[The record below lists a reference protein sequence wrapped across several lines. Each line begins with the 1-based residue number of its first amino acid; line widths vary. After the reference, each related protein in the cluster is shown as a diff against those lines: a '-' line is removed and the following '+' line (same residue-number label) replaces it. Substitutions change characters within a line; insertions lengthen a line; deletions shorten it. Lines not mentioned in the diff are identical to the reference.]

1 MTSTNAFAQE
11 LISKTNPTDGTVII
25 TDEQT
30 HGKGQGQNV
39 WQSAPGENLT
49 CSLIFNTDFLMAADQ
64 YYLNM
69 AVAVAVINALKGF
82 ISANDLSIKWPNDIM
97 IGDKKVGGLLIEN
110 SIQGRYLRNSIIG
123 IGINVNQTSFPGL
136 PHAISIRSQTGC
148 SFDIAKVLNAICN
161 EMEQA
166 ILSLRRGEMK
176 DWMNAYNERLYQRT
190 RPIEFQ
196 MKGEQRSGI
205 LIGVDHFGRLMVDIE
220 GEQHAFQHGEIE
232 WNYLD

>member
-1 MTSTNAFAQE
+1 MPSVVIYNTLFTGKFLVHEPRMTSTNAFAQE

-82 ISANDLSIKWPNDIM
+82 ISALFDGCNYSWCCYSI
-97 IGDKKVGGLLIEN
+97 
-110 SIQGRYLRNSIIG
+110 
-123 IGINVNQTSFPGL
+123 
-136 PHAISIRSQTGC
+136 
-148 SFDIAKVLNAICN
+148 
-161 EMEQA
+161 
-166 ILSLRRGEMK
+166 
-176 DWMNAYNERLYQRT
+176 
-190 RPIEFQ
+190 
-196 MKGEQRSGI
+196 
-205 LIGVDHFGRLMVDIE
+205 VD
-220 GEQHAFQHGEIE
+220 AS
-232 WNYLD
+232 